1 MISPMRDLIF
11 VSLEDWDDIWRRNQF
26 LCAAW
31 ARRFP
36 ASRILFVG
44 QPQLLPLHLKDGTLA
59 RLLRRPAW
67 RVPGLPNITATYVP
81 KPLFNPIPGG
91 RRLNEAAA
99 RAHITKIARQA
110 GLRDPLLWLNPND
123 AGHLVGRLNERG
135 VVYDITDDWEL
146 AESGEARR
154 AQVAALDRAL
164 CRRADLT
171 IVCSQ
176 ALYDSRLAFARR
188 LLLLPNGVDA
198 AHYQEASAPSARHWP
213 GPTFGYTGTLHPE
226 RIDLDLIL
234 ALARAHPAGS
244 VVLVGPNNWQD
255 GALERAVREV
265 PNIHLAGPVPYAQVP
280 SEMARFDV
288 CTVPHRQ
295 SPFVESLNPIK
306 LWEYLAC
313 GKPIVASN
321 VAGFRDY
328 PQFCRIAST
337 PAEFLKAADEALEEA
352 RQGPDSAVAQARRAE
367 AARHSWESRL
377 DSLLEALRGCD
388 LLGSQAPQASQ
399 ASQAPQ
405 APQAKAGA

>member
-1 MISPMRDLIF
+1 MRDLIF
-11 VSLEDWDDIWRRNQF
+11 VSLENWDEIWRRNQF

-36 ASRILFVG
+36 SSRILFVG
-44 QPQLLPLHLKDGTLA
+44 RPQLLPLHLKAGTLG
-59 RLLRRPAW
+59 RLLRRASW
-67 RVPGLPNITATYVP
+67 SVPGLPNITATFIP

-99 RAHITKIARQA
+99 RAHIAKISRQV

-123 AGHLVGRLNERG
+123 AGHLIGHLNERG
-135 VVYDITDDWEL
+135 AVYDITDDWEL
-146 AESGEARR
+146 AEPDSARR
-154 AQVAALDRAL
+154 AQVAILDRAL

-171 IVCSQ
+171 VVCSQ
-176 ALYDSRLAFARR
+176 ALYDSRQPFARR

-198 AHYQEASAPSARHWP
+198 KHYEEASAPSTRHWP

-226 RIDLDLIL
+226 RVDLDLIL
-234 ALARAHPAGS
+234 ALARAYPEGS
-244 VVLVGPNNWQD
+244 VVLVGPNSWPH
-255 GALERAVREV
+255 GVLEKAISSR
-265 PNIHLAGPVPYAQVP
+265 PNIRLVGPVPYAQVP

-288 CTVPHRQ
+288 CIVPHRQ

-337 PAEFLKAADEALEEA
+337 PEEFLHAAEEALQEAREGPDAEVARARREEA
-352 RQGPDSAVAQARRAE
+352 GC
-367 AARHSWESRL
+367 HSWESRL
-377 DSLLEALRGCD
+377 DCLLEALREARLVD
-388 LLGSQAPQASQ
+388 PLDAQSNTQAV
-399 ASQAPQ
+399 
-405 APQAKAGA
+405 GG

>member
-1 MISPMRDLIF
+1 MRDLIF
-11 VSLEDWDDIWRRNQF
+11 VSLENWDEIWRRNQF
-26 LCAAW
+26 LCASW

-44 QPQLLPLHLKDGTLA
+44 RPQLLPLHLKAGTLG

-81 KPLFNPIPGG
+81 KPLFNPLPGG

-99 RAHITKIARQA
+99 RAHIAKIARRA
-110 GLRDPLLWLNPND
+110 HLREPLLWLNPND
-123 AGHLVGRLNERG
+123 AGHLIGHLGERG

-146 AESGEARR
+146 AEPNEAAR
-154 AQVAALDRAL
+154 ALVAERDREL

-171 IVCSQ
+171 VVCSQ
-176 ALYDSRLAFARR
+176 ALYDSRLDFARR

-198 AHYQEASAPSARHWP
+198 KHYQEASAPPDERRWP
-213 GPTFGYTGTLHPE
+213 GPAFGYTGTLHPE
-226 RIDLDLIL
+226 RVDLDLIV
-234 ALARAHPAGS
+234 ALARAHPQGS
-244 VVLVGPNNWQD
+244 VVLVGPNAWQD
-255 GALERAVREV
+255 GTLERTAREV
-265 PNIHLAGPVPYAQVP
+265 PNIHLVGPVPYSQVP
-280 SEMARFDV
+280 AQMARFDV
-288 CTVPHRQ
+288 CIVPHRQ
-295 SPFVESLNPIK
+295 SAFVDSLNPIK

-337 PAEFLKAADEALEEA
+337 PQEFLSAANEALEEA
-352 RQGPDSAVAQARRAE
+352 RGGRDAPVARARRAE

-377 DSLLEALRGCD
+377 DSLLAALSAAGLADSESPEAPDSSGAEV
-388 LLGSQAPQASQ
+388 QA
-399 ASQAPQ
+399 
-405 APQAKAGA
+405 